1 MAVDTKPLGIMALV
15 ALERYPTV
23 PKPIT
28 VLVRAFAKKEV
39 DTKSA
44 RLAVDTKPFGIMA
57 LVALERYPTV
67 PNPMIV
73 LVRFAC
79 VI

>member
-23 PKPIT
+23 PKPII
-28 VLVRAFAKKEV
+28 VLVRTFVKKDVE
-39 DTKSA
+39 TNSA
-44 RLAVDTKPFGIMA
+44 RFAVDTKPFGIMA